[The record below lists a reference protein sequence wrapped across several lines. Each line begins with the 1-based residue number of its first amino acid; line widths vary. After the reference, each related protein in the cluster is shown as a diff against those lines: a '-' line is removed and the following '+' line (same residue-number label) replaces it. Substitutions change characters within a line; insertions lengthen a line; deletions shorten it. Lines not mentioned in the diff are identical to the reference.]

1 MGLLW
6 RTTRFLRQYQ
16 YSENITAMNYAL
28 AYSKMS
34 DHELQELSRQ
44 QKNLVE
50 EAVLA
55 LKTELGVRGVSFL
68 SEADP
73 SANAYEAFDGIVVAN
88 NRIVIP
94 TCCPRCLSQQADI
107 PLTIQSA
114 DSKLQYR
121 VIYSKLVWQTY
132 EFFFCRACANELK
145 GSGTKDPGVGFQN
158 LTGTKHQLFF
168 FAHAEYRQLFLQVN
182 L

>member
-1 MGLLW
+1 
-6 RTTRFLRQYQ
+6 
-16 YSENITAMNYAL
+16 
-28 AYSKMS
+28 MS
-34 DHELQELSRQ
+34 DHELQDLSRQ

-50 EAVLA
+50 EV
-55 LKTELGVRGVSFL
+55 ELGVRGVPFL

-73 SANAYEAFDGIVVAN
+73 YANAYEAFDGIVVAT

-94 TCCPRCLSQQADI
+94 TRCPRCLSQQADI
-107 PLTIQSA
+107 PLAIRSA

-121 VIYSKLVWQTY
+121 VVYTKLVWQTY
-132 EFFFCRACANELK
+132 EFLFCRACANELRR
-145 GSGTKDPGVGFQN
+145 SGNKDAGVCFQN
-158 LTGTKHQLFF
+158 LTGTKHQLFL